1 MTNMKILFQG
11 DSVTDAGRDRSD
23 PQDMGTGYPKY
34 ASAMISDAYPDI
46 DFEFINLGISG
57 NRTEHL
63 IERLQSD
70 FVDIAPDV
78 VVLLIGVNDVWHHFS
93 NDINTPAE
101 TFESNLRRILTTIK
115 ETMGAKLLMVEPF
128 LLYGSDKVHMLEEL
142 DEKIRIERTLA
153 QEFAD
158 VYLPMHAIFAAET
171 VSTPCTEFS
180 GDGVHPNEGG
190 SCFIAERVL
199 HAIEPILTE
208 WIENQ

>member
-1 MTNMKILFQG
+1 MKILFQG

-23 PQDMGTGYPKY
+23 PHDMGTGYPKY
-34 ASAMISDAYPDI
+34 ASAMISDAHPDI

-57 NRTEHL
+57 NRTENL
-63 IERLQSD
+63 VARLQSD
-70 FVDIAPDV
+70 FVEIAPDV

-93 NDINTPAE
+93 HNIDTPAKV
-101 TFESNLRRILTTIK
+101 FESNLRLILTTIK

-171 VSTPCTEFS
+171 VNTPYTAFS
-180 GDGVHPNEGG
+180 GDGVHPNAGG
-190 SCFIAERVL
+190 SCFIAERIL
-199 HAIEPILTE
+199 HAIEPILSEWTE
-208 WIENQ
+208 EQ

>member
-1 MTNMKILFQG
+1 MKILFQG

-23 PQDMGTGYPKY
+23 PHDMGTGYPKY
-34 ASAMISDAYPDI
+34 ASAMISDAHPDI

-57 NRTEHL
+57 NRTENL
-63 IERLQSD
+63 VARLQSD
-70 FVDIAPDV
+70 FVEIAPDV

-93 NDINTPAE
+93 HNIDTPAK
-101 TFESNLRRILTTIK
+101 TFESNLRLILTTIK

-158 VYLPMHAIFAAET
+158 VYLPLHAIFAAET
-171 VSTPCTEFS
+171 VNTTYTDFS
-180 GDGVHPNEGG
+180 VDGVHPNAGG
-190 SCFIAERVL
+190 SCFIAERIL
-199 HAIEPILTE
+199 HAIEPILSEWTE
-208 WIENQ
+208 EQ

>member
-1 MTNMKILFQG
+1 MKILFQG

-23 PQDMGTGYPKY
+23 PHDMGTGYPKY
-34 ASAMISDAYPDI
+34 ASAMISDAHPDL

-57 NRTEHL
+57 NRTENL
-63 IERLQSD
+63 VARLQSD

-93 NDINTPAE
+93 HNIETPAK
-101 TFESNLRRILTTIK
+101 TFESNLRLILTTIK

-142 DEKIRIERTLA
+142 DEKIRIERALA

-158 VYLPMHAIFAAET
+158 VYLPMQAIFAAET
-171 VSTPCTEFS
+171 VNTPYTDFS

-190 SCFIAERVL
+190 SCFIAQHIL
-199 HAIEPILTE
+199 HAIEPILSE
-208 WIENQ
+208 WDEEQ